1 MPLDF
6 DITELLYNEFMR
18 RKTQNIQSTQTVI
31 KPLESSSNQQD
42 FQIYRSYSEFE
53 DDFANIDIPDDEII
67 RRKI

>member
-1 MPLDF
+1 MPFDF